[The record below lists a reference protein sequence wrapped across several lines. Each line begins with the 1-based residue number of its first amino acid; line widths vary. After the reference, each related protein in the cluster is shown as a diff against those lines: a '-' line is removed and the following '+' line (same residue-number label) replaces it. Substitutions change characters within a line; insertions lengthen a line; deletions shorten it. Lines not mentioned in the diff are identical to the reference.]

1 MLVLDVWGWGI
12 VAKCRTCKKPD
23 AKLRPTGK
31 MSYYCDFECF
41 SDHAK
46 LEIENAEKLR
56 IKREKQEDKKKLEVL
71 NQTVKHWRS
80 KAQNAFNTFIRVR
93 DRDMPCISC
102 GSNEEKGLVGGSFD
116 CGHYLSTGAAPEL
129 RFTEDNAHKQCKRCN
144 RQLSGNAIKYRIGLI
159 EKIGEYRVSLLESYN
174 HQPRW
179 RWDDYKRVYD
189 WYNRLN
195 KIIKNE
201 LQL

>member
-1 MLVLDVWGWGI
+1 MLVLDVWGWSV

-23 AKLRPTGK
+23 AKLSPPNKLRYFC
-31 MSYYCDFECF
+31 SYECMAK
-41 SDHAK
+41 DGLKQARNIDKARDKQK
-46 LEIENAEKLR
+46 LEL
-56 IKREKQEDKKKLEVL
+56 L
-71 NQTVKHWRS
+71 NQTVKHWRP

-102 GSNEEKGLVGGSFD
+102 GNNEEKGLVGGSFD

-189 WYNRLN
+189 WYSRLN
-195 KIIKNE
+195 KIIKKE
-201 LQL
+201 LQT